1 VGVHALLRHNALAT
15 VYGSMMLWDLPRMCG
30 LLPDPAELAGRAW
43 IPVLQ
48 ADSLTLACM
57 LAQSILLAL
66 AATMPG
72 AAAC

>member
-1 VGVHALLRHNALAT
+1 
-15 VYGSMMLWDLPRMCG
+15 MCG